1 MRPRRRWTD
10 RLPLSLKIN
19 LVGLASSGAALI
31 LMSAALIKHEIDAFA
46 PDSAR
51 EHQRIAELIAA
62 SAAAAAPSGD
72 GAAIARTLGIL
83 EALPEVV
90 AARIVDAGGA
100 TLGRWP
106 DDGRPLAEG
115 GPGTIPLSAPIVVGS
130 DVVGEVTLEVRSDAL
145 FVTVERYV
153 RTVLVMLSLS
163 FVVAYGATR
172 LLKPAVLK
180 PVTALAGAMT
190 AIRATRDYAARV
202 ERLADDEFGNLVD
215 AFNAMLA
222 EIERRDRDLSRV
234 AREMAAAKE
243 AAETANDTKT
253 KFIANM
259 SHELRTPLNAV
270 IGYAEIVIED
280 LEEAGA
286 EQQIRDMRRILDAAK
301 HLLGL
306 IDEVLDIAKIEAG
319 RIDLASAPVAIAAL
333 LDSAVETVRP
343 AARKNGNAI
352 ALTVDPRIGAA
363 LADETRLRQCL
374 LNLLGNAA
382 KFTRDGRI
390 EMRASLS
397 GADAERR
404 LVVEVA
410 DTGVGMTPEQ
420 MGRLFQPFAQADSAT
435 TRAYGGTG
443 LGLAITRS
451 LVRRMGGDVTVR
463 SAIGEGATFTLV
475 VPYLDEDTVACREAA
490 GRPKGGPSRRIVL
503 VSPEAAIIARGL
515 ERAGF
520 EVEAAADAPAAL
532 ASAGGAA
539 PGLLLL
545 DADAVAG
552 GGWMQAVS
560 TLTAPDAPPAPLVL
574 IGAADLRDAAL
585 AAGASEFAARP
596 LAPGALI
603 ELAAA
608 HLPEVIGDVICLT
621 HPQAAGCAAAALRRA
636 GHRAHLASS
645 PAGALAAAEAAGA
658 VAVVVE
664 AALSP
669 DALRAFTARLGQL
682 GCAGLAFGPSGA
694 AGAAGGLTH
703 APSPGR
709 LLLAVRRLLA
719 DRPRAEAR
727 VA

>member
-1 MRPRRRWTD
+1 MKPRRPWTD

-46 PDSAR
+46 PESAR

-62 SAAAAAPSGD
+62 SASAAVLFRD
-72 GAAIARTLGIL
+72 GPAIAETLGVL

-90 AARIVDAGGA
+90 GARIVDADGE

-106 DDGRPLAEG
+106 DDGQPFAEG
-115 GPGTIPLSAPIVVGS
+115 APGTISVTAPIVVAP
-130 DVVGEVTLEVRSDAL
+130 DLVGEVTLQIGTDAL

-153 RTVLVMLSLS
+153 RTVLIMLSLS
-163 FVVAYGATR
+163 FIVAYVATR

-202 ERLADDEFGNLVD
+202 DRLADDEFGKLVD

-280 LEEAGA
+280 LEDAGA
-286 EQQIRDMRRILDAAK
+286 EEQIRDMRRILDAAK

-306 IDEVLDIAKIEAG
+306 INEILDIAKIEAG
-319 RIDLASAPVAIAAL
+319 KIELASAPVAIGAL
-333 LDSAVETVRP
+333 LESAVETVRP
-343 AARKNGNAI
+343 AAEKNGDAI
-352 ALTVDPRIGAA
+352 ALTVDPRIGTA

-374 LNLLGNAA
+374 LNLLSNAA

-390 EMRASLS
+390 EMRAALT
-397 GADAERR
+397 GADAGRR
-404 LVVEVA
+404 LVVEVS
-410 DTGVGMTPEQ
+410 DTGIGMTPDQ

-435 TRAYGGTG
+435 TRTYGGTG

-451 LVRRMGGDVTVR
+451 LVRRMGGDVAVR
-463 SAIGEGATFTLV
+463 SVIGKGSTFTLV
-475 VPYLDEDTVACREAA
+475 VPYLDDDTVASREAA
-490 GRPKGGPSRRIVL
+490 SRPKGDPSRRIVL
-503 VSPEAAIIARGL
+503 VSPEAAMIARAL
-515 ERAGF
+515 DRAGF
-520 EVEAAADAPAAL
+520 DVEVAADAPAAL
-532 ASAGGAA
+532 ASAGAA
-539 PGLLLL
+539 SPGLLLL
-545 DADAVAG
+545 DADAGVA
-552 GGWMQAVS
+552 GGWMQAVAI
-560 TLTAPDAPPAPLVL
+560 LTAPDAPQAPLVL
-574 IGAADLRDAAL
+574 IGGPDMRDAAL
-585 AAGASEFAARP
+585 AAGASDVAARP

-608 HLPEVIGDVICLT
+608 HLPKTIGDVICLT
-621 HPQAAGCAAAALRRA
+621 HPQSAGFAAPALRRA
-636 GHRAHLASS
+636 GHRAHVASS

-664 AALSP
+664 AGLPP
-669 DALRAFTARLGQL
+669 DVLRAFTARLGQL

-694 AGAAGGLTH
+694 AEGLIH
-703 APSPGR
+703 APSPGQ

-719 DRPRAEAR
+719 DRPHAEAR